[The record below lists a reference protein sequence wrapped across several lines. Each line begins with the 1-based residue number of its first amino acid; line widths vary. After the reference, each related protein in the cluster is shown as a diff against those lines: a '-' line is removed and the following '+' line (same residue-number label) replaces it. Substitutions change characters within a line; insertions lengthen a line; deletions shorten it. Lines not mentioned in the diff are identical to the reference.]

1 MKLFFIS
8 TIFLTTFLTN
18 TVLANTF
25 KSGENK
31 VTLLELYTS
40 QGCSSCPPADKWL
53 SNLKEEKTL
62 FKNFIPLAFHVTY
75 WNYIGWND
83 IFATKANDN
92 RQRTYSKEVW
102 KKNSVYTPQFVI
114 DTKEYRQWFKNKD
127 LPKFSNN
134 YAGNLEVNLNKTNNI
149 KINYSNKNIQNKDVI
164 INIALLGFNY
174 SIPIKSGENSHK
186 ILKHDFVVLKHIQK
200 NSKIKNNT
208 LEYKTKLSNINDTKK
223 KEALV
228 VWISDKN
235 HNQLQAVGNYIVK

>member
-1 MKLFFIS
+1 MKLFFILTIFLS
-8 TIFLTTFLTN
+8 TIFSNLL
-18 TVLANTF
+18 LANTF

-40 QGCSSCPPADKWL
+40 QGCSSCPPADKWV
-53 SNLKEEKTL
+53 SNLKKEETL
-62 FKNFIPLAFHVTY
+62 FKNFIPLTFHVTY
-75 WNYIGWND
+75 WDYIGWND
-83 IFATKANDN
+83 IFANTANDN

-114 DTKEYRQWFKNKD
+114 DKKEYRQWFKTKD

-134 YAGNLEVNLNKTNNI
+134 YAGNLEVDLDEENNLT
-149 KINYSNKNIQNKDVI
+149 INYFNKNIKKKNVI
-164 INIALLGFNY
+164 INIAIEGFDY

-200 NSKIKNNT
+200 SSAIRNNKLEYRTKLEISKNSK
-208 LEYKTKLSNINDTKK
+208 KK
-223 KEALV
+223 KALV

-235 HNQLQAVGNYIVK
+235 HNQLQAVGNYIK